1 MAQMLIKTNKGCDNM
16 IIKPT
21 RGRSTKKEA
30 PVKETPKVVEQP
42 KYKIIEEK
50 PIEVEISEEEIK
62 IEENLFDED

>member
-1 MAQMLIKTNKGCDNM
+1 M

-42 KYKIIEEK
+42 KYKVIEEK

>member
-1 MAQMLIKTNKGCDNM
+1 M

-21 RGRSTKKEA
+21 RGRSTKKEVS
-30 PVKETPKVVEQP
+30 VKETPKVVEQP
-42 KYKIIEEK
+42 KYKVIEEK